1 MAGLSAGVIS
11 SLQNGSALITKAKT
25 DFISMSMYPHHIQ
38 YIVKYKRE
46 VLQEFTFSD
55 EITAAAKSFLENV
68 KHRARGMGINGSLTF
83 VGVHNRRT
91 DYREFL
97 RKEVKGH
104 LVSTDYF
111 EVRKAKKN

>member
-1 MAGLSAGVIS
+1 MARLSAGVIES
-11 SLQNGSALITKAKT
+11 FQNGSALIGKAKA
-25 DFISMSMYPHHIQ
+25 DFITMSMYPHHIQ

-55 EITAAAKSFLENV
+55 EITAAVKSFLENV
-68 KHRARGMGINGSLTF
+68 RNKARGMGIHGSLTF

-111 EVRKAKKN
+111 KVRKAKKN

>member
-1 MAGLSAGVIS
+1 MARLSAGEIES
-11 SLQNGSALITKAKT
+11 FQNGSALIAKAKT
-25 DFISMSMYPHHIQ
+25 DFISMSLYPHHIQ
-38 YIVKYKRE
+38 YIVQYKRE

-55 EITAAAKSFLENV
+55 EITAAVKSFLENV
-68 KHRARGMGINGSLTF
+68 KNRAWGMGINGSLTF

-91 DYREFL
+91 DYKEFL

-111 EVRKAKKN
+111 KVRKSKKN